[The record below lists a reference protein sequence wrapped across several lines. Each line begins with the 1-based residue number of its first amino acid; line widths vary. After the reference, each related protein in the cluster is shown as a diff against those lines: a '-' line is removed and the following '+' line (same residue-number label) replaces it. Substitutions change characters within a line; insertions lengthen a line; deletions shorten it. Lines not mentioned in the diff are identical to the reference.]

1 MSFLAGRLAATEGA
15 YFRQESK
22 QAVNRFIQKNPKTL
36 PSSSS
41 SSSHVENEEVQAD
54 ILHEV
59 LRHSLP
65 LQSKQ
70 EHLPLDSSLSTSSK
84 WVLRYDPNKALSSSS
99 FSDDVRNPLRAYVS
113 LPQVT
118 MGPKRWQLPDGEH
131 SFSASTA
138 NELRQ
143 DRYSHVNP
151 EKLKAA
157 TEGLSQIG
165 KAFFLATTIVFG
177 GAVLAFGMA
186 ASKLEL
192 RNSDDIKT
200 KGRDLVH
207 PKFENM
213 KEQLVPLRIWA
224 ENKSKKWHFE
234 REEEVK
240 DNPLIKELSK
250 RLGAKTAN

>member
-213 KEQLVPLRIWA
+213 KEQLVPLRIWVQ
-224 ENKSKKWHFE
+224 S
-234 REEEVK
+234 
-240 DNPLIKELSK
+240 LLS
-250 RLGAKTAN
+250 

>member
-22 QAVNRFIQKNPKTL
+22 QAVNRIIQKIPKAKTS

-41 SSSHVENEEVQAD
+41 SSQVENEVQAD
-54 ILHEV
+54 VLHEV

-65 LQSKQ
+65 PQSI
-70 EHLPLDSSLSTSSK
+70 ELPPLGSSLSTSSK
-84 WVLRYDPNKALSSSS
+84 WVLRHDPDKTSSSS
-99 FSDDVRNPLRAYVS
+99 FSSDARNPLRAYVS

-138 NELRQ
+138 NALRQ
-143 DRYSHVNP
+143 DMDSHVNP

-157 TEGLSQIG
+157 AEGLSQIG

-177 GAVLAFGMA
+177 GAVVAFGML

-192 RNSDDIKT
+192 QNSDDIKT

-240 DNPLIKELSK
+240 DNLLVKELSK
-250 RLGAKTAN
+250 RLGHAKTTN